1 MSFEDYFD
9 YWIAKKVANLLKE
22 GYTFEQVKKLMNMI
36 YSDFFDLLG
45 ENYLVYLIKGK
56 FETTL
61 ELFERVEN
69 E

>member
-9 YWIAKKVANLLKE
+9 YWIAKKVVDLLKD
-22 GYTFEQVKKLMNMI
+22 GYTFEQVKKLMDMT

-45 ENYLVYLIKGK
+45 ENYLLYLIKGK

-61 ELFERVEN
+61 ELFERVEK
-69 E
+69 